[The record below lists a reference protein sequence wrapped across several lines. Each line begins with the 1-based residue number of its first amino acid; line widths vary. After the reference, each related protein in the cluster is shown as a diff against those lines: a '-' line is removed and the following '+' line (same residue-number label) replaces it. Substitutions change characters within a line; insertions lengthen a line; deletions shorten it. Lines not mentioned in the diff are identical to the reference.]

1 MVPQGYIVVRI
12 LLLSA
17 AYAPLLGGLQTA
29 VGALTDE
36 WQRAGHTVHVVTQR
50 YPRHLA
56 PFERIEGVPVW
67 RRMFLTP
74 DFAHLKRGRPDLFL
88 AGSYYRTATQGW
100 LLRKVREF
108 QPDVLNMHFPDAQ
121 IPFVLALREKYSSRL
136 VVSLHGH
143 EILRWF
149 DADGDLGSPD
159 QDGKKLSGL
168 TSLLQQAD
176 AVTACS
182 EYLLGKA
189 IQLVPAVQ
197 GKGVVTHNGVDLS
210 RFEAGKA
217 YSHHREYCL
226 ACGRLTHKKG
236 FDLLIRAFAVVVQ
249 KHPELDLILA
259 GEGEQRQPLEQ
270 LVSELGLIG
279 RVIFFGRAAPEQVVE
294 LLLGCRF
301 VVIPSRAET
310 FGIVALEGMAA
321 GRALVAT
328 RVGGLPEILADRDNR
343 LVEPTVEG
351 LAEGM
356 EELLTSKDL
365 DSIGKLNRI
374 LAENFSWE
382 VAGNNYLTIFDTSL
396 AKR

>member
-1 MVPQGYIVVRI
+1 
-12 LLLSA
+12 
-17 AYAPLLGGLQTA
+17 
-29 VGALTDE
+29 
-36 WQRAGHTVHVVTQR
+36 
-50 YPRHLA
+50 
-56 PFERIEGVPVW
+56 
-67 RRMFLTP
+67 
-74 DFAHLKRGRPDLFL
+74 
-88 AGSYYRTATQGW
+88 
-100 LLRKVREF
+100 
-108 QPDVLNMHFPDAQ
+108 
-121 IPFVLALREKYSSRL
+121 
-136 VVSLHGH
+136 
-143 EILRWF
+143 
-149 DADGDLGSPD
+149 
-159 QDGKKLSGL
+159 
-168 TSLLQQAD
+168 
-176 AVTACS
+176 
-182 EYLLGKA
+182 
-189 IQLVPAVQ
+189 
-197 GKGVVTHNGVDLS
+197 
-210 RFEAGKA
+210 
-217 YSHHREYCL
+217 
-226 ACGRLTHKKG
+226 LTHKKG